1 MLYHEKLIMDFQF
14 FFNTVLGAA
23 LMVIGWFARQLWDAT
38 QKLKEDVSDL
48 ELNMSEKY
56 VKKSEIS
63 ARFDKIESILE
74 RLFDKLESK
83 EDKK

>member
-1 MLYHEKLIMDFQF
+1 
-14 FFNTVLGAA
+14 
-23 LMVIGWFARQLWDAT
+23 MVIGWFARQLWDAT

-48 ELNMSEKY
+48 ELNMSENY
-56 VKKSEIS
+56 VKKIDITS
-63 ARFDKIESILE
+63 RFDKIESILE

>member
-1 MLYHEKLIMDFQF
+1 MLYYEELIMDFQF

-48 ELNMSEKY
+48 ELNMSENY
-56 VKKSEIS
+56 VKKIDITS
-63 ARFDKIESILE
+63 RFDKIESILE

-83 EDKK
+83 QDK

>member
-1 MLYHEKLIMDFQF
+1 MDFQF

-48 ELNMSEKY
+48 ELNMSENY
-56 VKKSEIS
+56 VKKIDITS
-63 ARFDKIESILE
+63 RFDKIEAILE

-83 EDKK
+83 QDK

>member
-1 MLYHEKLIMDFQF
+1 MDFQF

-38 QKLKEDVSDL
+38 QKLKEDLSDL
-48 ELNMSEKY
+48 ELNISEKY

-83 EDKK
+83 ADKK

>member
-1 MLYHEKLIMDFQF
+1 MDFQF
-14 FFNTVLGAA
+14 FFNTVLGAT

-48 ELNMSEKY
+48 ELNMSENY
-56 VKKSEIS
+56 VKKIDIT

-83 EDKK
+83 QDK

>member
-1 MLYHEKLIMDFQF
+1 MDFQF

-23 LMVIGWFARQLWDAT
+23 RMVIGWFARQLWDAT

-48 ELNMSEKY
+48 ELNMSENY
-56 VKKSEIS
+56 VKKIDIT

-83 EDKK
+83 QDK

>member
-1 MLYHEKLIMDFQF
+1 MDFQF

-23 LMVIGWFARQLWDAT
+23 LMVSGWFARQLWDAT

-48 ELNMSEKY
+48 ELNMSENY
-56 VKKSEIS
+56 VKKIDITS
-63 ARFDKIESILE
+63 RFDKIESILE

-83 EDKK
+83 QDK

>member
-1 MLYHEKLIMDFQF
+1 VDFQF
-14 FFNTVLGAA
+14 FFNTVLGAT

-48 ELNMSEKY
+48 ELNMSENY
-56 VKKSEIS
+56 VKKIDIT

-83 EDKK
+83 QDK

>member
-1 MLYHEKLIMDFQF
+1 MDFQF

-83 EDKK
+83 ADKK

>member
-1 MLYHEKLIMDFQF
+1 MDFQF

-38 QKLKEDVSDL
+38 QKLKDDVSDL
-48 ELNMSEKY
+48 ELNMSENY
-56 VKKSEIS
+56 VKKIDIT